1 MSLSANTNVA
11 STVANYFSDN
21 YTALLQAGTAV
32 PATAYTAP
40 ATQAFADWKL
50 ANNDKKFFLEKSGE
64 SYKLGSVTGNTS
76 IPQGAEA
83 VDLNVAYAIESKEM
97 TLVDWMMAKIGD
109 EMRRDNAL
117 QAFGSVLSFAPEA
130 DVNFDPSSMSQAD
143 LQQLLKRLSRASDD
157 LKATTALGDAADRQS
172 AAAMLGLSA
181 TLLGAAMEQQALFQE
196 EAATLST
203 GSEAAAVGSA
213 QTGLTD
219 AQATRTGAQAA
230 QTSAQSSLTSA
241 TSTRDTAKTNRDEAK
256 TVRDGKAQ
264 LRDEASSALQA
275 AQAPESNATPEQI
288 QQFQTAYDSALT
300 EANQA
305 QATLNQK
312 QTDLDAAEAART
324 QADTD
329 VTNAQT
335 AATNAQTA
343 VNQAQTT
350 LTQAQ
355 ASLEAADNF
364 NEAMSAAYA
373 QLVAG
378 LTSEMEAAQVA
389 YSQTAASTVSS
400 STLSGLTSAAGG
412 ALNSRLKSAADVAL
426 LTNPNVALFSA
437 LDVQETDDGY
447 VVNTSGMSSRDAQKA
462 AVRAALEEALS
473 DPALQTALADAMAAN
488 ADSLG
493 TADMALPDQTKLY
506 NEVAAALISGM
517 RSNDGYLDEL
527 ASNAVDF
534 GNQLSQMLGNEL
546 VSASKRDNALMSAM
560 N

>member
-21 YTALLQAGTAV
+21 YQALLQAGTAV

-40 ATQAFADWKL
+40 ATQAFADWKV

-64 SYKLGSVTGNTS
+64 SYKLGSVTGNAS

-109 EMRRDNAL
+109 EIRRETAL
-117 QAFGSVLSFAPEA
+117 QAFGSLLSLAPEA
-130 DVNFDPSSMSQAD
+130 DLSFDTSSMSQAD
-143 LQQLLKRLSRASDD
+143 LTQLLRRLSKASDD
-157 LKATTALGDAADRQS
+157 LRTTTALGNAAERQS
-172 AAAMLGLSA
+172 AAAKLGLSA
-181 TLLGAAMEQQALFQE
+181 TLLGAAMEQQALFGQ
-196 EAATLST
+196 EAATLP
-203 GSEAAAVGSA
+203 EALAVGSA
-213 QTGLTD
+213 QSTLEEKE
-219 AQATRTGAQAA
+219 ALLF
-230 QTSAQSSLTSA
+230 SAQQGVTTAQSTLTTA
-241 TSTRDTAKTNRDEAK
+241 TSTRDTAKTDRDAAQ
-256 TVRDGKAQ
+256 TTMNGKAQ
-264 LRDEASSALQA
+264 LRDGAYAAWQA
-275 AQAPESNATPEQI
+275 ALAPQSTATPEQKANLKA
-288 QQFQTAYDSALT
+288 AYDTALG
-300 EANQA
+300 EANLA
-305 QATLNQK
+305 QTTLNQK
-312 QTDLDAAEAART
+312 QTVLDAAETART
-324 QADTD
+324 QAETD

-343 VNQAQTT
+343 VNQAQTS

-355 ASLEAADNF
+355 ASLEAVDNF

-378 LTSEMEAAQVA
+378 LTADMEAAQVA

-462 AVRAALEEALS
+462 AVRASLEEALS

-506 NEVAAALISGM
+506 NEVAAAMISAM

-546 VSASKRDNALMSAM
+546 VSASKRDSALLSGM

>member
-21 YTALLQAGTAV
+21 YQALLQAGTAV

-40 ATQAFADWKL
+40 ATQAFADWKV

-64 SYKLGSVTGNTS
+64 SYKLGSVTGNAS

-109 EMRRDNAL
+109 EIRRETAL
-117 QAFGSVLSFAPEA
+117 QAFGSLLSLAPEA
-130 DVNFDPSSMSQAD
+130 DLSFDTSSMSQAD
-143 LQQLLKRLSRASDD
+143 LTQLLRRLSKASDD
-157 LKATTALGDAADRQS
+157 LRTTTALGNAAERQS
-172 AAAMLGLSA
+172 AAAKLGLSA
-181 TLLGAAMEQQALFQE
+181 TLLGAAMEQQALFGQ
-196 EAATLST
+196 EAATLP
-203 GSEAAAVGSA
+203 EALAVGSA
-213 QTGLTD
+213 QSTLEEKE
-219 AQATRTGAQAA
+219 ALLF
-230 QTSAQSSLTSA
+230 SAQQGVTTAQSTLTTA
-241 TSTRDTAKTNRDEAK
+241 TSTRDTAKTDRDAAQ
-256 TVRDGKAQ
+256 TTMNGKAQ
-264 LRDEASSALQA
+264 LRDGAYAAWQA
-275 AQAPESNATPEQI
+275 ALAPQSTATPEQKANLKA
-288 QQFQTAYDSALT
+288 AYDTALG
-300 EANQA
+300 EANLA
-305 QATLNQK
+305 QTTLNQK
-312 QTDLDAAEAART
+312 QTVLDAAETART
-324 QADTD
+324 QAETD

-343 VNQAQTT
+343 VNQAQTS

-355 ASLEAADNF
+355 ASLEAVDNF

-378 LTSEMEAAQVA
+378 LTADMEAAQVA

-412 ALNSRLKSAADVAL
+412 ALNSRLKSAADLAL

-462 AVRAALEEALS
+462 TVRAALEEALS

-506 NEVAAALISGM
+506 NEVAAAMISAM

-546 VSASKRDNALMSAM
+546 VSASKRDNALLSAM

>member
-1 MSLSANTNVA
+1 M
-11 STVANYFSDN
+11 
-21 YTALLQAGTAV
+21 
-32 PATAYTAP
+32 
-40 ATQAFADWKL
+40 
-50 ANNDKKFFLEKSGE
+50 
-64 SYKLGSVTGNTS
+64 
-76 IPQGAEA
+76 
-83 VDLNVAYAIESKEM
+83 
-97 TLVDWMMAKIGD
+97 
-109 EMRRDNAL
+109 
-117 QAFGSVLSFAPEA
+117 
-130 DVNFDPSSMSQAD
+130 
-143 LQQLLKRLSRASDD
+143 
-157 LKATTALGDAADRQS
+157 KATTALGDAADRQS
-172 AAAMLGLSA
+172 AAARLGLSA

-213 QTGLTD
+213 QTGLNTAQSTLTS
-219 AQATRTGAQAA
+219 AQAGV
-230 QTSAQSSLTSA
+230 TSAQSTLTTA
-241 TSTRDTAKTNRDEAK
+241 TSTRDTAKTDRDAAQ
-256 TVRDGKAQ
+256 TTMNGKAQ
-264 LRDEASSALQA
+264 LRDDAYAAWQA
-275 AQAPESNATPEQI
+275 ALAPGSTATPEQKADLK
-288 QQFQTAYDSALT
+288 TAYDTALG

-305 QATLNQK
+305 QTTLNQK

-324 QADTD
+324 QADTN

-364 NEAMSAAYA
+364 NEVMSAAYT

-378 LTSEMEAAQVA
+378 LSADLEAAQVA

-400 STLSGLTSAAGG
+400 STLSGLTTAAGG

-488 ADSLG
+488 TDSLG

-506 NEVAAALISGM
+506 NEVAAAVISAM

-527 ASNAVDF
+527 AGNAVDF